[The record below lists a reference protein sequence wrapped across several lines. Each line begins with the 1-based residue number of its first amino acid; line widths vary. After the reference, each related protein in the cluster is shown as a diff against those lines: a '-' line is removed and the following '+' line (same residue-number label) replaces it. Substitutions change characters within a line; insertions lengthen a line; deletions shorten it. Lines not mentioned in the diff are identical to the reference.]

1 MNVGSP
7 LRNMIDPGIDER
19 LQEAQRLVRESESLV
34 NHLTSSSEIYQ
45 LSLDQLR
52 INLENLQKIKAEII
66 ASTLDS

>member
-1 MNVGSP
+1 
-7 LRNMIDPGIDER
+7 MIDPGIDER
-19 LQEAQRLVRESESLV
+19 LKEAQRLVRESESLV